1 MRFLTTTR
9 TTITTTTM
17 RDKSHTFV
25 PPFAKLVG
33 ERERET
39 KKAFSREE
47 ERNCG
52 PLHSSSSLSSVAAI
66 ADLAV
71 YNITQVYY
79 ITQVSQCKE
88 RAPLPHIIV
97 DVCVQAQLVFR
108 YLPHLT

>member
-9 TTITTTTM
+9 TT

-47 ERNCG
+47 ERNYR
-52 PLHSSSSLSSVAAI
+52 PLHSSSPLFSIAAI

-71 YNITQVYY
+71 YNITHH
-79 ITQVSQCKE
+79 TS
-88 RAPLPHIIV
+88 L
-97 DVCVQAQLVFR
+97 
-108 YLPHLT
+108 